1 MTNSWNDIANTDVML
16 IIGANPAENHPCGF
30 KWAIEAR
37 RLRNARMIVVD
48 PRFTRTAAT
57 ADFHVPI
64 RAGSDL
70 AFVGGLIRYVIENN
84 IYAREYVLNYTNASF
99 LVDEDF
105 HCSDEGFFSGFD
117 AVNSNYDQTTWNYQ
131 PKSGPATPGHL
142 PENVAADPSLQNPH
156 CVFQLLRQQYSRYT
170 PEMVERITGV
180 PQAKFV
186 RVAEEFAGI
195 RRNGD
200 MTRTGTL
207 IYSLGWTHHSVGTQ
221 IIRSGAIL
229 QLLLGNVGRPGGGV
243 NALRGH
249 ANVQGATDL
258 AISWDSLP
266 GYLKPPSAGA
276 GSFAAWM
283 KQTTP
288 TPSKPSEWQSMNYWS
303 NTPRFAVSLQKALY
317 GSAATAANDWAYDY
331 MPKRPDGRGWWAI
344 SEEAMKGNVQG
355 AFCFGMN
362 ALALA
367 PSVNRTLAALS
378 QLDWL
383 VVCEIF
389 PDETSEFWRAPG
401 TTADQ
406 QAKIGTTVYRLPGAG
421 FSEKS
426 GTMVNSSRLLQ
437 WRDAATPPLGDAR
450 IDLQILAQIFWRVR
464 QMYKAQG
471 GAFPDPILNLTWDYE
486 DPERPSAEELAKELN
501 GRAIAPVT
509 EGGSTLAAGSQL
521 PGFAWLRDDGSTSSG
536 CWIYCGSWPE
546 GGALTKRRG
555 TEDPSGM
562 GIHPNWAWSWP
573 MNRRNLYNRASCDP
587 QGKPWDPSRAP
598 VWWDESTGRW
608 KGYDV
613 PDFMVTSAPKER
625 MGPFI
630 MANEG
635 VGRLFAPL
643 SLLVDGPFPEHYE
656 PIESMVENA
665 LHPTVPT
672 NPLGKRIETPF
683 DKFGTAAEGF
693 TTIAFTMRLTETYH
707 FWTKNN
713 PANVQLVPEPFAEIN
728 EQMARELGIGGGDFI
743 RISSARGA
751 HICRAMVTK
760 RLPALQVNG
769 KHVYQIGI
777 PFSWGFRGIAED
789 AGRTSLTLV
798 NLITPTS
805 YDVNTRTPEYKS
817 FLVKVEKVD
826 KL

>member
-57 ADFHVPI
+57 ADLHVPI

-70 AFVGGLIRYVIENN
+70 AFVGGLIRYVIEYNL
-84 IYAREYVLNYTNASF
+84 YAREYVLNYTNASF
-99 LVDEDF
+99 IVNKDF
-105 HCSDEGFFSGFD
+105 HCADEGLFSGFD
-117 AVNSNYDQTTWNYQ
+117 AVHSDYDRTTWNYQ
-131 PKSGPATPGHL
+131 AKSGATTPGHL
-142 PENVAADPSLQNPH
+142 PENVAADPTLQDPH
-156 CVFQLLRQQYSRYT
+156 CVFQLLRRQYSRYT

-180 PQAKFV
+180 PQARFKQ
-186 RVAEEFAGI
+186 VAEEFAGM

-200 MTRTGTL
+200 MTKTGTL
-207 IYSLGWTHHSVGTQ
+207 IYSLGWTHHSTGSQT
-221 IIRSGAIL
+221 IRAGSIL

-249 ANVQGATDL
+249 ANVQGATDV

-266 GYLKPPSAGA
+266 GYLTPPSAGD

-283 KQTTP
+283 KRTTP
-288 TPSKPSEWQSMNYWS
+288 TPSKPSDWQSMNYLS

-317 GSAATAANDWAYDY
+317 GPAATAGNGWAYDY

-344 SEEAMKGNVQG
+344 AQEAIEGKVQG
-355 AFCFGMN
+355 GFSFGMN
-362 ALALA
+362 VLALG
-367 PSVNRTLAALS
+367 PSVNRTLAALRR
-378 QLDWL
+378 LDWL

-401 TTADQ
+401 ITTEQ

-421 FSEKS
+421 FSEKP

-437 WRDAATPPLGDAR
+437 WRDVANPPPGDAR
-450 IDLQILAQIFWRVR
+450 IDLEILAQIFWRVR
-464 QMYKAQG
+464 QLYKTEG
-471 GAFPDPILNLTWDYE
+471 GAFPDPILNLTWDYAN
-486 DPERPSAEELAKELN
+486 PERPSAEELAKELN
-501 GRAIAPVT
+501 GRALAPVT
-509 EGGSTLAAGSQL
+509 EGGSTLAAGTQL
-521 PGFAWLRDDGSTSSG
+521 PGFNWLRDDGSTASG

-555 TEDPSGM
+555 TEDPSGL
-562 GIHPNWAWSWP
+562 GIYPNWAWSWP
-573 MNRRNLYNRASCDP
+573 ANRRVLYNRASCDP
-587 QGKPWDPSRAP
+587 QGKPWDPKRAP
-598 VWWDESTGRW
+598 VWWDEAAGRW
-608 KGYDV
+608 RGYDV
-613 PDFMVTSAPKER
+613 VDFNVTSAPKEH

-630 MANEG
+630 MTHEG

-656 PIESMVENA
+656 PIETPVENA
-665 LHPTVPT
+665 LHPAVPT
-672 NPLGKRIETPF
+672 TPLGKKVETPF
-683 DKFGTAAEGF
+683 DKFGTPAEGY
-693 TTIAFTMRLTETYH
+693 TAVAFTMRLTETYH

-713 PANVQLVPEPFAEIN
+713 PANVELVPEPFAEIN
-728 EQMARELGIGGGDFI
+728 EQMARDLGIRAGDPI
-743 RISSARGA
+743 RISTPRGA

-760 RLPALQVNG
+760 RIRVLQVNG
-769 KHVYQIGI
+769 KRVYQVGI

-789 AGRTSLTLV
+789 AGRTSRTLV

-805 YDVNTRTPEYKS
+805 YDANAQTPEYKT
-817 FLVKVEKVD
+817 FLVKVEKVSSI
-826 KL
+826 

>member
-1 MTNSWNDIANTDVML
+1 MTNNWNDIANTDVML

-57 ADFHVPI
+57 ADLHVPI

-70 AFVGGLIRYVIENN
+70 AFIGGLIRYVIENN
-84 IYAREYVLNYTNASF
+84 LYAREYVLNYSNASF
-99 LVDEDF
+99 IVNKDF
-105 HCSDEGFFSGFD
+105 HCADEGLFSGFD
-117 AVNSNYDQTTWNYQ
+117 AVHSNYDRTTWNYQ
-131 PKSGPATPGHL
+131 AQSGATTPGHL
-142 PENVAADPSLQNPH
+142 PENVAADPTLQDPH
-156 CVFQLLRQQYSRYT
+156 CVFQLLRRQFSRYT

-180 PQAKFV
+180 PQARFKQ
-186 RVAEEFAGI
+186 VAEEFAGI

-200 MTRTGTL
+200 MSKTGTL
-207 IYSLGWTHHSVGTQ
+207 IYSLGWTHHSTGSQT
-221 IIRSGAIL
+221 IRAGSIL

-249 ANVQGATDL
+249 ANVQGATDV

-266 GYLKPPSAGA
+266 GYLRPPSAGD

-283 KQTTP
+283 KRTTP
-288 TPSKPSEWQSMNYWS
+288 TPSKPSDWQSMNYLS

-317 GSAATAANDWAYDY
+317 GPAATAGNGWAYDY

-344 SEEAMKGNVQG
+344 AQEAIEGKVQG
-355 AFCFGMN
+355 GFSFGMN
-362 ALALA
+362 VLALG
-367 PSVNRTLAALS
+367 PSVNRTLAALRR
-378 QLDWL
+378 LDWL

-401 TTADQ
+401 ITTEQ

-421 FSEKS
+421 FSEKP

-437 WRDAATPPLGDAR
+437 WRDVANPPPGDAR
-450 IDLQILAQIFWRVR
+450 IDLEILAQIFWRVR
-464 QMYKAQG
+464 QLYKTEG
-471 GAFPDPILNLTWDYE
+471 GAFPDPILNLTWDYAN
-486 DPERPSAEELAKELN
+486 PERPSAEELAKELN
-501 GRAIAPVT
+501 GRALAPVT
-509 EGGSTLAAGSQL
+509 EGGSTLAAGTQL
-521 PGFAWLRDDGSTSSG
+521 PGFNWLRDDGSTASG

-555 TEDPSGM
+555 TEDPSGL
-562 GIHPNWAWSWP
+562 GIYPNWAWSWP
-573 MNRRNLYNRASCDP
+573 ANRRVLYNRASCDP
-587 QGKPWDPSRAP
+587 QGKPWDPKRAP
-598 VWWDESTGRW
+598 VWWDEAAGRW
-608 KGYDV
+608 RGYDV
-613 PDFMVTSAPKER
+613 VDFNVTSAPKEH

-630 MANEG
+630 MTHEG

-656 PIESMVENA
+656 PIETLVENA
-665 LHPTVPT
+665 LHPAVPT
-672 NPLGKRIETPF
+672 TPLGKKVETPF
-683 DKFGTAAEGF
+683 DKFGTPAEGY
-693 TTIAFTMRLTETYH
+693 TAVAFTMRLTETYH

-713 PANVQLVPEPFAEIN
+713 PANVELVPEPFAEIN
-728 EQMARELGIGGGDFI
+728 EQMARDLGIRAGDPI
-743 RISSARGA
+743 RISTPRGA

-760 RLPALQVNG
+760 RIRVLQVNG
-769 KHVYQIGI
+769 KRVYQVGI

-789 AGRTSLTLV
+789 AGRTSRTLV

-805 YDVNTRTPEYKS
+805 YDANAQTPEYKT
-817 FLVKVEKVD
+817 FLVKVEKVSSI
-826 KL
+826 

>member
-30 KWAIEAR
+30 KWAIEAK

-70 AFVGGLIRYVIENN
+70 AFVGGLIRYVIENKL
-84 IYAREYVLNYTNASF
+84 YAREYVLNYTNASF
-99 LVDEDF
+99 LVNEAF
-105 HCSDEGFFSGFD
+105 HCSDDGFFSGFD
-117 AVNSNYDQTTWNYQ
+117 AAHSVYDRSTWNYGSH
-131 PKSGPATPGHL
+131 SGEGASGGL
-142 PENVAADPSLQNPH
+142 PENVATDPTLEDPH

-180 PQAKFV
+180 PQAKLLK
-186 RVAEEFAGI
+186 VAEEFAGI

-200 MTRTGTL
+200 MTKTGTL
-207 IYSLGWTHHSVGTQ
+207 LYALGWTHHSIGTQ
-221 IIRSGAIL
+221 TIRAGAIL
-229 QLLLGNVGRPGGGV
+229 QLLLGNIGRPGGGV

-249 ANVQGATDL
+249 SNVQGATDL

-266 GYLKPPSAGA
+266 GYLKPPSAGDE
-276 GSFAAWM
+276 SFAAWM
-283 KQTTP
+283 KRITP
-288 TPSKPSEWQSMNYWS
+288 ASSKPNEWQSLNYWA
-303 NTPRFAVSLQKALY
+303 NTPRFCVSLQKALY
-317 GSAATAANDWAYDY
+317 GPAATAANGWAYDY
-331 MPKRPDGRGWWAI
+331 IPKRPEGTGWWALA
-344 SEEAMKGNVQG
+344 EETLRGKVQG
-355 AFCFGMN
+355 MFCFGMN
-362 ALALA
+362 LLALG
-367 PSVNRTLAALS
+367 PSVNRTLAAMS
-378 QLDWL
+378 QLEWL

-401 TTADQ
+401 TSAEQ

-421 FSEKS
+421 FSEKA
-426 GTMVNSSRLLQ
+426 GTMVNSSRLMQ
-437 WRDAATPPLGDAR
+437 WRDAATPPPGSAR
-450 IDLQILAQIFWRVR
+450 IDLEILAQIFLRVR
-464 QMYKAQG
+464 RLYQAEG
-471 GAFPDPILNLTWDYE
+471 GPFPDPIVNLSWEYA

-501 GRAIAPVT
+501 GRAVAQVT
-509 EGGSTLAAGSQL
+509 QGGGTMPAGAQL
-521 PGFAWLRDDGSTSSG
+521 PDFTWLRDDGSTASG

-555 TEDPSGM
+555 TEDPSGL
-562 GIHPNWAWSWP
+562 GIYPNWAWSWP
-573 MNRRNLYNRASCDP
+573 LNRRILYNRASCDP
-587 QGKPWDPSRAP
+587 QGKPWDPERSS
-598 VWWDESTGRW
+598 VWWDESAGRW

-613 PDFMVTSAPKER
+613 LDFKVDSPPKEH

-630 MANEG
+630 MTQEG

-656 PIESMVENA
+656 PIESPVENA
-665 LHPTVPT
+665 LHPGVPT
-672 NPLGKRIETPF
+672 NPLGKKVETPF
-683 DKFGTAAEGF
+683 DIFGKPSDGYTA
-693 TTIAFTMRLTETYH
+693 IAFTMRLTETYH

-713 PANVQLVPEPFAEIN
+713 PANVELVPEPFAEIN
-728 EQMARELGIGGGDFI
+728 DQMAKDLGISAGDFV

-751 HICRAMVTK
+751 HICRAMVTR
-760 RLPALQVNG
+760 RLQPLQVDG
-769 KHVYQIGI
+769 KRVYQVGI

-789 AGRTSLTLV
+789 AGRTSRTLV

-805 YDVNTRTPEYKS
+805 YDANTHTPEYKT

-826 KL
+826 RL